1 MKISDCILDQD
12 TSVCSQ
18 TWEQNHKKPTGNLEF
33 QYKSLKKKSK
43 ITAYTHG
50 FVFSLNHHIILQH
63 FYNNMQIKP
72 RDLNKNK
79 LKKKAAAQSGQNKL
93 LQKQVSRNLLNT

>member
-1 MKISDCILDQD
+1 M
-12 TSVCSQ
+12 
-18 TWEQNHKKPTGNLEF
+18 
-33 QYKSLKKKSK
+33 
-43 ITAYTHG
+43 HG